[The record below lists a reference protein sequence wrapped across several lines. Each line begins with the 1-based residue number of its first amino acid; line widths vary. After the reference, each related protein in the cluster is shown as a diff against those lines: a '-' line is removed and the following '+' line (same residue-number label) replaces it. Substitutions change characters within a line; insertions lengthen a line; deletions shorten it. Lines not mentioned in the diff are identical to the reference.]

1 MQTIM
6 QSATAVKYAVVLA
19 FSTLP
24 VAGVQAAT
32 IIGNQTDVEV
42 TAFDALTGLGL
53 TLSPF
58 GAATIDATGAF
69 PVATFAITGGTVD
82 DMTGEAMILHE
93 GSGLIFTDGLVTVT
107 YSNFVIDT
115 ATSILSSTVSTDG
128 GTPGTI
134 DLFTFD
140 DMLNL
145 FLTDAAAGGLT
156 TAFGAPDLGGTQ
168 FGVATVDLALAGP
181 VPEPG
186 SWMMMIGGFGLVG
199 GAIRY
204 RRRQSKPLAGSALA

>member
-1 MQTIM
+1 MQKIM
-6 QSATAVKYAVVLA
+6 QSATAIKYAVVLGLGA
-19 FSTLP
+19 LP

-58 GAATIDATGAF
+58 GTATIDTTGAL

-82 DMTGEAMILHE
+82 DGTGEAMILHD
-93 GSGLIFTDGLVTVT
+93 GSGLTFTDGAVTVT

-134 DLFTFD
+134 NLFTFD
-140 DMLNL
+140 DSLNL

-156 TAFGAPDLGGTQ
+156 TAFGAPDLGGVQ
-168 FGVATVDLALAGP
+168 FGTATVDLAVAGP

-186 SWMMMIGGFGLVG
+186 TWMMMIAGFGLVG
-199 GAIRY
+199 GAMRY
-204 RRRQSKPLAGSALA
+204 RRRQPKMLAHPAKA

>member
-1 MQTIM
+1 MQKIM
-6 QSATAVKYAVVLA
+6 QSATAFKCAVVLA
-19 FSTLP
+19 LGALP

-53 TLSPF
+53 TLTPF
-58 GAATIDATGAF
+58 GTAMIDTGGAL

-82 DMTGEAMILHE
+82 DGTGDAMILHA
-93 GSGLIFTDGLVTVT
+93 GSGLTFSAGGMSVT
-107 YSNFVIDT
+107 YSDFVIDT
-115 ATSILSSTVSTDG
+115 ATSILSSTVTMNG

-140 DMLNL
+140 DSLNL

-156 TAFGAPDLGGTQ
+156 TVFGAPDLGGEQ
-168 FGVATVDLALAGP
+168 FGVATVDLAVAGA
-181 VPEPG
+181 VPEAG
-186 SWMMMIGGFGLVG
+186 TWMMMIGGFGLVG
-199 GAIRY
+199 GALRY
-204 RRRQSKPLAGSALA
+204 RRRQSKALSPQRAC